1 MTSVS
6 VLGGKGRRKPEGPTL
21 EGLVVIGG
29 TIITATSTLGEE
41 PKFTFV
47 PANSPLYM
55 YVAVNIMRWNMSAFA
70 EPGMIH
76 PCIYIHTHAAPSSYR
91 CVRASMYIEAG
102 LALPVP

>member
-1 MTSVS
+1 M
-6 VLGGKGRRKPEGPTL
+6 
-21 EGLVVIGG
+21 IGG

-76 PCIYIHTHAAPSSYR
+76 TCIYIHTHAAPSSYR